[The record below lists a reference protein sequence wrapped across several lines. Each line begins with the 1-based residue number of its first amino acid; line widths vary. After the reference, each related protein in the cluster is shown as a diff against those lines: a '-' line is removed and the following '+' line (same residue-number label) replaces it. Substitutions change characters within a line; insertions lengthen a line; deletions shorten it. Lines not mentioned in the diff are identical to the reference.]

1 LLLLIYRYKPLLS
14 PSPTPT
20 NLYAVPDEV
29 TGTPTLMVLPERR
42 RSHLS
47 IVPTQATVSPWM
59 VFAAGAFLVSV
70 PVFFEAPLVRY
81 WPGASLALSL
91 VWAGLSVVLCQRRET
106 RLWGDLAVGFTWS
119 WLCGSIFWGWLRWFP
134 EWHLPIEALAL
145 PIALWGLRCGWAKVG
160 NCFYLG
166 SLLGTAITDIY
177 FYIVDLIP
185 AWKQLMVVDPA
196 QAGGIFEL
204 ALAKMYMP
212 WGMAWTAILLT
223 SLLFFGLWG
232 LTRRSAQWMAFS
244 GAVLSTILVD
254 GLFWVAATFS

>member
-1 LLLLIYRYKPLLS
+1 M
-14 PSPTPT
+14 
-20 NLYAVPDEV
+20 VPEL
-29 TGTPTLMVLPERR
+29 GMR

-47 IVPTQATVSPWM
+47 IVPDRVATSPWM
-59 VFAAGAFLVSV
+59 LFAAGAFLVSV

-81 WPGASLALSL
+81 WPGVSLALSL
-91 VWAGLSVVLCQRRET
+91 VWALASVVLCRRPAT
-106 RLWGDLAVGFTWS
+106 RLWGDLLVGFTWS
-119 WLCGSIFWGWLRWFP
+119 WLCGSIFWGWLRWSP
-134 EWHLPIEALAL
+134 EWHLPIESLAL
-145 PIALWGLRCGWAKVG
+145 PIALVGLRLGWAKVG

-185 AWKQLMVVDPA
+185 AWKQLMVVDPS
-196 QAGGIFEL
+196 QAGAVFEL

>member
-1 LLLLIYRYKPLLS
+1 
-14 PSPTPT
+14 
-20 NLYAVPDEV
+20 
-29 TGTPTLMVLPERR
+29 MVLPTLPARR
-42 RSHLS
+42 PQLS
-47 IVPTQATVSPWM
+47 IVPDRLSPSLGM
-59 VFAAGAFLVSV
+59 VFAAGAFLVAV

-81 WPGASLALSL
+81 WPAVSLLLSL
-91 VWAGLSVVLCQRRET
+91 VWAGLSVLLCRQRPT
-106 RLWGDLAVGFTWS
+106 QVWGDLLVGFTWT
-119 WLCGSIFWGWLRWFP
+119 WFCGSIFWGWLRWQP
-134 EWHLPIEALAL
+134 EWHLVIEALML
-145 PIALWGLRCGWAKVG
+145 PIALWGLRSGWAKVG

-185 AWKQLMVVDPA
+185 AWKQLMVVDPS
-196 QAGGIFEL
+196 QAGTVFEL

-223 SLLFFGLWG
+223 SLLFFGCWG
-232 LTRRSAQWMAFS
+232 LIRRSLPWMAFS

>member
-1 LLLLIYRYKPLLS
+1 M
-14 PSPTPT
+14 TV
-20 NLYAVPDEV
+20 VPDR
-29 TGTPTLMVLPERR
+29 LRR
-42 RSHLS
+42 PSHLS
-47 IVPTQATVSPWM
+47 IVPDPAQPSPWM
-59 VFAAGAFLVSV
+59 VFAAGVFLVSV

-81 WPGASLALSL
+81 WAGLSLALSL
-91 VWAGLSVVLCQRRET
+91 VWALASVLLCRRPT
-106 RLWGDLAVGFTWS
+106 TQLWGDLLVGFTWS
-119 WLCGSIFWGWLRWFP
+119 WLCGSIFWGWLRWLP

-145 PIALWGLRCGWAKVG
+145 PIALWGLRRGWAKVG

-185 AWKQLMVVDPA
+185 AWKQLMVVDPS
-196 QAGGIFEL
+196 QAGAVFEL

-232 LTRRSAQWMAFS
+232 LTWRSRSGMAFS

>member
-1 LLLLIYRYKPLLS
+1 MSTL
-14 PSPTPT
+14 
-20 NLYAVPDEV
+20 AVVPDRW
-29 TGTPTLMVLPERR
+29 RR
-42 RSHLS
+42 PSHLS
-47 IVPTQATVSPWM
+47 IVPDRDPTSPWM

-81 WPGASLALSL
+81 WPGMSLALSL
-91 VWAGLSVVLCQRRET
+91 VWALASVVLCRRPT
-106 RLWGDLAVGFTWS
+106 TQLWGDLLVGFTWS
-119 WLCGSIFWGWLRWFP
+119 WLCGSIFWGWLRWMP

-145 PIALWGLRCGWAKVG
+145 PIALWGLRRGWAKVG

-185 AWKQLMVVDPA
+185 AWKQLMVVDPS
-196 QAGGIFEL
+196 QAGTIFAL
-204 ALAKMYMP
+204 ALTKMYMP